1 MKLNNLIVQA
11 FRGIKT
17 KLEFDLGSALTVLY
31 APNGTGKTSICEAV
45 EWLFTGQLVRLG
57 IGLADVKDLRC
68 TLSPEDHPTKVE
80 ADVAVLGSKFRLIR
94 EAGAVYGL
102 RSGERQ
108 KLDESELLRL
118 LAPNL
123 VDSNVHG
130 ASANPTRRSWLRGSR
145 FLSGESLSL
154 LLESST
160 DSSDIRQRVFADIL
174 GTRSLVDTSLKL
186 TRYCTTIKSKIINA
200 QDEKFSLLQDI
211 QRLIEQLGC
220 AEPNAICPG
229 VEEAIKG
236 AVDGLSDL
244 SKVLVNLH
252 IPDISNSDPADT
264 IEAVRHGLA
273 QANAILGQFSMN
285 IAAVESKWAER
296 NQFNDRVKILSDKLS
311 TLNSKIQTLKVHIT
325 DETEKIRTEEQQ
337 AASLKN
343 QLDDSICISTRCKQA
358 LDQLVNSIQH
368 FPDLSGTA
376 NLNMAQLYEA
386 VPEYRLSANEIE
398 TRRRLAEHM
407 TSTWQTWRNIPNE
420 LMRLKLRQDELTLM
434 ISDLGDLTELHSQC
448 ERIKEDVRKK
458 RQHYAQITGA
468 VGKLRQAV
476 QSALPSLGK
485 ESRCPTCG
493 SIFDTPERLAF
504 ALQETM
510 ALMPTTYATLAAE
523 LSNNEAQLQVL
534 ENKIQLAISSM
545 QELEQTRSELI
556 NMEAQLLKRKG
567 ETAQLGLIWDSNLGT
582 ALTQFHAKLSLAEK
596 LKNLL
601 AAVQTLEIVNTKW
614 QSGLETFRMQLL
626 QQTQQMTNGFQ
637 GEISEHNRSL
647 ASLNKTHSTYSTA
660 LKEKVIEQEQT
671 ENELAIIRE
680 DENSF
685 RSLWE
690 YVAGRDISWSDEN
703 LDWVKSLYSKRMAL
717 VLQITVQLDTARRI
731 RENKE
736 GSRLI
741 QNRRKRLSVLQ
752 EKLEKAQALLD
763 QASRVQTLLEQ
774 KITNHTREQIE
785 SLKSVVS
792 PLFARMQANRMFDRV
807 ETGDNPLDWLGI
819 VEGTSFT
826 PNMHFSQGQRQDLAL
841 SIFLARARG
850 LEGTFFLDEPLAHLD
865 DLNRLALL
873 DALRVMVVEGE
884 GVTNMIITT
893 ANRALVKHLV
903 QKFARVSLPNDY
915 RALSIY
921 ELIGNPRVGVQTNKV
936 V

>member
-1 MKLNNLIVQA
+1 MKLNNLTVQA
-11 FRGIKT
+11 FRGIKS

-31 APNGTGKTSICEAV
+31 APNGTGKTSVCDAV

-57 IGLADVKDLRC
+57 IGLSDVKDLRC
-68 TLSPEDHPTKVE
+68 TLSPEGIPTKVE
-80 ADVAVLGSKFRLIR
+80 ADVTALISEFRLIR
-94 EAGAVYGL
+94 EDGAVYGL

-108 KLDESELLRL
+108 KLDESELLKL

-123 VDSNVHG
+123 VDSNVHS

-160 DSSDIRQRVFADIL
+160 DSSDNRQRVFADIL

-186 TRYCTTIKSKIINA
+186 TRYCNTIKSKIANA

-220 AEPNAICPG
+220 AEPNVICSG

-244 SKVLVNLH
+244 RKVLVNLH

-296 NQFNDRVKILSDKLS
+296 NQFNDRAKLLSDKLS
-311 TLNSKIQTLKVHIT
+311 TLNSKMQALKGTIAG
-325 DETEKIRTEEQQ
+325 ETEKIRKEEQQ
-337 AASLKN
+337 AASLKT
-343 QLDDSICISTRCKQA
+343 QLNDSIYISTRCKQA

-368 FPDLSGTA
+368 FPNLSETA

-398 TRRRLAEHM
+398 TRRRLVEQMA
-407 TSTWQTWRNIPNE
+407 STWQTWRNIPNE
-420 LMRLKLRQDELTLM
+420 HTRLKSRQAELTSM

-448 ERIKEDVRKK
+448 ARIKEDVRNK

-468 VGKLRQAV
+468 IDKLRQAV
-476 QSALPSLGK
+476 QSALPSLEK

-493 SIFDTPERLAF
+493 RIFDTPEGLSS

-510 ALMPTTYATLAAE
+510 ALMPTTHATLAAE

-534 ENKIQLAISSM
+534 ENRIQHAISCA
-545 QELEQTRSELI
+545 QELEQTQSELI
-556 NMEAQLLKRKG
+556 NMEAQLLKRKE

-582 ALTQFHAKLSLAEK
+582 ALTQFQAKLSLAEK
-596 LKNLL
+596 LQNLL
-601 AAVQTLEIVNTKW
+601 VTVQTLQLDNAKW
-614 QSGLETFRMQLL
+614 QDGLETFRIQLL
-626 QQTQQMTNGFQ
+626 QQTQQITNGF
-637 GEISEHNRSL
+637 ESEMSEHNRSL
-647 ASLNKTHSTYSTA
+647 ASLNKMYSTYSTA
-660 LKEKVIEQEQT
+660 LNEKVIEQKQT
-671 ENELAIIRE
+671 ESELTLIRE
-680 DENSF
+680 EENSF
-685 RSLWE
+685 RNLWE
-690 YVAGRDISWSDEN
+690 YLAGRDMPWSDEN
-703 LDWVKSLYSKRMAL
+703 LDWVKSIYSKRMAL
-717 VLQITVQLDTARRI
+717 VQQVTVKLDTVRRI

-736 GSRLI
+736 GSLLI
-741 QNRRKRLSVLQ
+741 QNRRIRLAALQ
-752 EKLEKAQALLD
+752 EKLDQAQALFD
-763 QASRVQTLLEQ
+763 QASRVRTLLEQ

-807 ETGDNPLDWLGI
+807 ETGDNPLDWLGM
-819 VEGTSFT
+819 VEGTAFT

-841 SIFLARARG
+841 AIFLARARG

-884 GVTNMIITT
+884 VVTNMIITT

-915 RALSIY
+915 RALSVY
-921 ELIGNPRVGVQTNKV
+921 ELTGNPRVGVHANKV